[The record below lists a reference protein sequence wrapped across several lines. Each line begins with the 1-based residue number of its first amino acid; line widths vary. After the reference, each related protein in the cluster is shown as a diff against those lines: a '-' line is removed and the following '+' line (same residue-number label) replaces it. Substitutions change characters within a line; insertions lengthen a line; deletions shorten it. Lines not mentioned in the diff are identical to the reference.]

1 VFGRPCQSVASLN
14 DIEAVS
20 AQSSP
25 HSWRSNGPI
34 TEPFTGKL
42 TGTPTVSGYLDADDG
57 DGSTSSDDSSLST
70 EREFDADDDHH
81 HMPIDELELALETSP
96 SSRKRASTSISCA
109 FKTPTKR
116 QKLSSE
122 FVGILTS
129 VVVKKVPSH
138 LIQPPKLMRLIAKML
153 DDTHKD
159 SAMPLM
165 CFSFP
170 LASPHVLERL
180 RQACVSI
187 RDSQRGG
194 PVIEEAGVW
203 ESVRALGCI
212 DMHEHVSPIL
222 RRYHLV
228 QLVKRRDE
236 IYDEIVGLVAQ
247 SWSLAPRRGLRKHTA
262 AGEMAGTKLADKLAL
277 ERLMSEACPE
287 CGQAM
292 TKKNAQHDKN
302 FTLLQNQLSNGQN

>member
-1 VFGRPCQSVASLN
+1 
-14 DIEAVS
+14 
-20 AQSSP
+20 
-25 HSWRSNGPI
+25 
-34 TEPFTGKL
+34 
-42 TGTPTVSGYLDADDG
+42 
-57 DGSTSSDDSSLST
+57 
-70 EREFDADDDHH
+70 
-81 HMPIDELELALETSP
+81 
-96 SSRKRASTSISCA
+96 
-109 FKTPTKR
+109 
-116 QKLSSE
+116 
-122 FVGILTS
+122 
-129 VVVKKVPSH
+129 
-138 LIQPPKLMRLIAKML
+138 MRLIAKML